1 MTKPPLHTQFDGIAS
16 LRQSIIKGDISTVE
30 LAKSCLDTIESLAKI
45 NAFLDI
51 RPEITIA
58 QAEKI
63 DKEISNGLVRP
74 LSGIPIAHKDVFVTT
89 DWHTTSASKMLKG
102 YLSPFN
108 ATVVERLSNA
118 GTISLGKLNCDEFAM
133 GSTNENSA
141 YGPVANPWDYSKVP
155 GGSSGG
161 SAAAVAARMVAA
173 TTATDTGG
181 SVRLPAALCGVS
193 GIKPTYGSTSRYGI
207 IAFASSLDQAGIIAK
222 SSRDLLDI
230 LDIIIGFDSKD
241 ATCLEKCNNIA
252 NQPGRISADFEK
264 HNNRFIRNN
273 SYPLKGIR
281 IGIPQEFFGD
291 NLSEEVLESVTK
303 AINDFE
309 NLGASIVT
317 ISLPYTELTIPTYY
331 VIASAEAYSNLSR
344 FDGVRY
350 GHRTKNYKNLDE
362 MITRSRAEGFGLE
375 VKRRILLGAHMLSSK
390 NYEDFYLKAQGTRRI
405 IAQDFKNSLLN
416 ECDVIMGPVS
426 QKTAKNIG
434 EDSSNTLDWLGDMY
448 TLGASL
454 AGLPAMSIPCGFDKN
469 KNLPI
474 GLQIIGNYFDEGLI
488 LALSDY
494 YQHITDWHKQY
505 PKI

>member
-1 MTKPPLHTQFDGIAS
+1 MTKPLLHTQFEGISS
-16 LRQSIIKGDISTVE
+16 LRQAIINGDISSVE
-30 LAKSCLDTIESLAKI
+30 LARSCLDTIESLSII

-58 QAEKI
+58 QAKKV
-63 DKEISNGLVRP
+63 DNEISKGLIKP

-89 DWHTTSASKMLKG
+89 DWYTTSASRMLHR

-118 GTISLGKLNCDEFAM
+118 GAVSLGKLNCDEFAM

-141 YGPVANPWDYSKVP
+141 YGSVANPWDYSKVP

-161 SAAAVAARMVAA
+161 SAAAVAAGMVAA

-222 SSRDLLDI
+222 SSEDLLDI
-230 LDIIIGFDSKD
+230 LDIITGFDGKD
-241 ATCLEKCNNIA
+241 ATCLEKFNNIE
-252 NQPGRISADFEK
+252 NRPGRIRADFDNHVNK
-264 HNNRFIRNN
+264 FNKNN
-273 SYPLKGIR
+273 SFPLKGIR
-281 IGIPQEFFGD
+281 IGLPKEFFGD
-291 NLSEEVLESVTK
+291 NLSEEVLKSVTK
-303 AINDFE
+303 AIRDFE

-317 ISLPYTELTIPTYY
+317 ISLPCTELTIPTYY
-331 VIASAEAYSNLSR
+331 VIASSEAYSNLSR

-350 GHRTKNYKNLDE
+350 GHRTKNYKNIDE

-390 NYEDFYLKAQGTRRI
+390 NYEEFYLKAQGTRRI
-405 IAQDFKNSLLN
+405 IAQDFKESLLT

-426 QKTAKNIG
+426 QKAAKSIG
-434 EDSSNTLDWLGDMY
+434 EDSSNINDWLGDMY

-454 AGLPAMSIPCGFDKN
+454 AGLPAMSIPCGFDSN

-488 LALSDY
+488 LALSDC
-494 YQHITDWHKQY
+494 YQHITNWHKQY
-505 PKI
+505 PKV

>member
-1 MTKPPLHTQFDGIAS
+1 MTKQPLHTQFEEISS
-16 LRQSIIKGDISTVE
+16 LRKAIIKGDISAVE
-30 LAKSCLDTIESLAKI
+30 LAKSCLDTIESLAGI

-51 RPEITIA
+51 RPETTIS
-58 QAEKI
+58 QAKKV
-63 DKEISNGLVRP
+63 DKDISNGLISP

-89 DWHTTSASKMLKG
+89 DWYTTSASKMLKG

-118 GTISLGKLNCDEFAM
+118 GAVSLGKLNCDEFAM

-141 YGPVANPWDYSKVP
+141 YGPVANPWNYKKVP

-161 SAAAVAARMVAA
+161 SAAAIAARMVVAA
-173 TTATDTGG
+173 TATDTGG

-207 IAFASSLDQAGIIAK
+207 IAFASSLDQAGIIANN
-222 SSRDLLDI
+222 SRNLLDI
-230 LDIIIGFDSKD
+230 LDIITGFDGKD
-241 ATCLEKCNNIA
+241 ATCLEKCNNIT
-252 NQPGRISADFEK
+252 NQPGRIRADFDK
-264 HNNRFIRNN
+264 HANRFNKNN
-273 SYPLKGIR
+273 SFPLKGIR
-281 IGIPQEFFGD
+281 IGLPKEFFGN
-291 NLSEEVLESVTK
+291 NLSGEILKSVTK
-303 AINDFE
+303 AIYDFE

-350 GHRTKNYKNLDE
+350 GHRTKNYKTLDE

-375 VKRRILLGAHMLSSK
+375 VKRRILLGAHMLSSE
-390 NYEDFYLKAQGTRRI
+390 NYEDFYLKAQCTRRI
-405 IAQDFKNSLLN
+405 IAQDFKNALLN

-426 QKTAKNIG
+426 QETAKNIG

-454 AGLPAMSIPCGFDKN
+454 SGLPAMSIPCGFDNN

-494 YQHITDWHKQY
+494 YQHVTNWHKQY